1 MVPLRGLALTP
12 LVRTDLITP
21 MKFCLRLLALLL
33 LTTSAAWPFG
43 APQKADEYRQLKEA
57 TPLPMRLDPAFE
69 FRKTKLF
76 SVGDTVAGP
85 RRAGGLTGAGRAG
98 GVTGR
103 GLGPDEALGFES
115 SYRLFGAVTDL
126 DRRRRFGQYYDFFWR
141 AKRDANITVRLE
153 YRQLNLRSFV
163 QAREVSYPNAR
174 GSHKTEFQIIGDDFA
189 SDGRITSWRCLLIEN
204 GHIVAETKSFLW
216 R

>member
-1 MVPLRGLALTP
+1 
-12 LVRTDLITP
+12 
-21 MKFCLRLLALLL
+21 MKFCLRSLAFLL
-33 LTTSAAWPFG
+33 LTTSVARPFG
-43 APQKADEYRQLKEA
+43 APQKADNYRQLKEA
-57 TPLPMRLDPAFE
+57 TPLPTRLDPAFE

-76 SVGDTVAGP
+76 SLGDATPGP

-98 GVTGR
+98 GLTGR
-103 GLGPDEALGFES
+103 GPGPDEALGFEG
-115 SYRLFGAVTDL
+115 SYRMFGAVTDL

-141 AKRDANITVRLE
+141 AKRDANVTVRLE

-174 GSHKTEFQIIGDDFA
+174 GSHKTEFQIIGDDFN

-204 GHIVAETKSFLW
+204 GHIVAQDKSFLW